1 MLVAAIVHA
10 KTVTEDIGGDRMKP
24 FALLNLAITFMQLNS
39 GQTAEGKKIIKEA
52 MDVVQSLGNALKDKK
67 ITMVEK
73 KALVKDLREFSKTTI
88 NAIDKLVIP
97 E

>member
-1 MLVAAIVHA
+1 MLS
-10 KTVTEDIGGDRMKP
+10 
-24 FALLNLAITFMQLNS
+24 LAITFMQLNS

-67 ITMVEK
+67 ITMAEK
-73 KALVKDLREFSKTTI
+73 KALVKELREFSKTTI

>member
-1 MLVAAIVHA
+1 MNI
-10 KTVTEDIGGDRMKP
+10 MKILSLGMT
-24 FALLNLAITFMQLNS
+24 FYSLNQ
-39 GQTAEGKKIIKEA
+39 GQSDHGKQIIKEA

-73 KALVKDLREFSKTTI
+73 KALVKELREFSKTTI
-88 NAIDKLVIP
+88 KALDDLIIP